1 MLQGVYFCNNY
12 SCLSFSEKKKK
23 KSLCF
28 SIHLLLRWHLT
39 NVAITWHK
47 TPNWKIQWRKK
58 KNYFM
63 VPNQHQRTQLLLILP
78 VLRAY
83 CFQHTY
89 WQIETRIFKAGI
101 ILEDPVTV
109 FIELRI
115 QMFDRLPSHGVCYL
129 QAANAYWGFG
139 SLKELYLWDSFRAK
153 REPNLRMSW
162 SSKNKPHYNC
172 TCFWTSPHRRR
183 AKQPSVGWDRQL
195 TGTETTTS
203 AARWLSLPYGELPG
217 DHFSAS
223 GQHRGKWYS

>member
-12 SCLSFSEKKKK
+12 SWLSFSEKKKRVYVFLSIFYYDDISQVLQSHDTK
-23 KSLCF
+23 HPTEKF
-28 SIHLLLRWHLT
+28 SGG
-39 NVAITWHK
+39 
-47 TPNWKIQWRKK
+47 K

-63 VPNQHQRTQLLLILP
+63 VPNQHQQTQLLSILR
-78 VLRAY
+78 VLRA
-83 CFQHTY
+83 Y

-115 QMFDRLPSHGVCYL
+115 QMFDRLPSRGACYL

-139 SLKELYLWDSFRAK
+139 SPKELYLWDSFRAK

-172 TCFWTSPHRRR
+172 TCFWTSPRRRR
-183 AKQPSVGWDRQL
+183 AKQPSVGRDRQL
-195 TGTETTTS
+195 TGTETSTS
-203 AARWLSLPYGELPG
+203 VAWWLSLPYGGLQGE
-217 DHFSAS
+217 HFSAS
-223 GQHRGKWYS
+223 GQHRGKRYS